1 MNFTKRQENLP
12 YQDFTQFKIT
22 RKMKD
27 YKITRKL
34 KITGKYRHND

>member
-27 YKITRKL
+27 YKEIKDYRK
-34 KITGKYRHND
+34 I